1 MSTTPQAR
9 PTAPS
14 TAASAPRVVGLVCD
28 WAVATSG
35 IADAAGRLLAHPSVT
50 IIRVP
55 CSGFIRPAWLEDTLK
70 AGADGVFVVGC
81 PYGDCLNREGNYLM
95 RERVDQ
101 LQRRLARRKIPAER
115 LAMLAHGLH
124 DVEAFLAGVGA
135 FLKRLQALAA
145 PAAPAAAPRPA
156 RPAQAAAP
164 ASQPASP
171 PSQAEEGA

>member
-1 MSTTPQAR
+1 
-9 PTAPS
+9 
-14 TAASAPRVVGLVCD
+14 VCD

-35 IADAAGRLLAHPSVT
+35 VADASGRLRAHPSVT

-55 CSGFIRPAWLEDTLK
+55 CSGFIRPAWLEDTLR

-124 DVEAFLAGVGA
+124 DVEAFLADVGA
-135 FLKRLQALAA
+135 FLKRLEALSAPAPAGRPAWPAGAPSA
-145 PAAPAAAPRPA
+145 PAASPAPAASSAPE
-156 RPAQAAAP
+156 
-164 ASQPASP
+164 PASP
-171 PSQAEEGA
+171 PAQGEDGT